1 MIKVSVLYPYQAD
14 ARFDL
19 DYYRDK
25 HLPLVKQYMG
35 DSLLRYSIEKGLGSG
50 VPGEPP
56 IYIAACHLYCDS
68 VEAFEAGMGPHTD
81 IVNGDIK
88 NYTDLVPLIQ
98 ISEVVVE

>member
-1 MIKVSVLYPYQAD
+1 MIKVSVLYPNQVGAH
-14 ARFDL
+14 FDH
-19 DYYRDK
+19 DYYRDQ

-35 DSLLRYSIEKGLGSG
+35 EHLLRYSIEKGLASG

-56 IYIAACHLYCDS
+56 IYVAACHLYCDS
-68 VEAFEAGMGPHTD
+68 VESFQAGMAPHAD

-88 NYTDLVPLIQ
+88 NYTDLIPLIQ